1 MVQTLYTMVAILVA
15 VMGLGTMVS
24 AADCEVPT
32 FLATGKTYKFALGF
46 AAPTVTVIEIDQS
59 SCWLKGQSKMKSEMT
74 GKESTETLWFNVRQ
88 ILAIEEVPSSPTKVQ
103 PKQRR

>member
-1 MVQTLYTMVAILVA
+1 MVQTLYIMAAILV
-15 VMGLGTMVS
+15 VVVGLGTIVF

-46 AAPTVTVIEIDQS
+46 AAPTVTVIEIDKS
-59 SCWLKGQSKMKSEMT
+59 SCWVKGQSKMKSEMT
-74 GKESTETLWFNVRQ
+74 GKESTETVWFNLRQ
-88 ILAIEEVPSSPTKVQ
+88 ILAIEEVLSSPTKVQ